1 MLWNL
6 WTAELEANAT
16 SVSVTSSPLIL
27 PKDPENPVPREPVPK
42 KTKGRPSNS
51 ITTMPPGPD

>member
-1 MLWNL
+1 M
-6 WTAELEANAT
+6 

-51 ITTMPPGPD
+51 ITTMPPGPDKKFLSESIIVPIL